1 MLSRRNRLYLAILLA
16 FLVGVALLMWRLL
29 ADIDPR
35 YRESAEESL
44 VETTHL
50 LAALVEQGSQDG
62 QAGLD
67 TRALER
73 LFTDLQARRFEA
85 DIFGF
90 VKTRVEL
97 QAVVVDRQGRVV
109 FDSTGRAL
117 GADFSPWRD
126 VRLAL
131 AGRYGARTTIDADA
145 YGRAA
150 VMHVA
155 VPIRLNG
162 EVVGA
167 VAAGKPMRSLGQFVD
182 AARRK
187 TVLVG
192 LGSAFAVL
200 ALALI
205 GMIWLLRP
213 LSIVRG
219 YIAHV
224 RAEGRFSLPR
234 MLRRAWSALGL
245 AYDEVRDTLAGRNHV
260 ADHVQTL
267 THELKSPLSA
277 IRGAAELLRE
287 PMPAADHAR
296 FVANIE
302 RETGRIQDLVDRMME
317 LVALESRLQIDS
329 PQPVALRPLL
339 QEQLASAAAAAA
351 ARGVRLRLEVHAE
364 AWVLGD
370 ALLLG
375 RAVANLVDNALAFS
389 PRGGEVCLG
398 LHRVR
403 QMAEIR
409 VSDQGPGVPAF
420 ALDKVFDKFFSLP
433 RPDTQ
438 RRSTG
443 LGLAFVKEVAA
454 LHHGRIRL
462 RNAEPPGDAPAD
474 QGAPARPGAVATLS
488 LPLSG
493 PGGAA

>member
-1 MLSRRNRLYLAILLA
+1 MLSKRNRLYLAIVVA
-16 FLVGVALLMWRLL
+16 FLLGVVLLMWRLL

-44 VETTHL
+44 VETAQL
-50 LAALVEQGSQDG
+50 MAALIEQQSP
-62 QAGLD
+62 AGLEARGLAD
-67 TRALER
+67 
-73 LFTDLQARRFEA
+73 LFANLQARRFEA

-97 QAVVVDRQGRVV
+97 QAVVVDRAGRVV

-117 GADFSPWRD
+117 GADFSQWRD

-131 AGRYGARTTIDADA
+131 LGQYGARTTIEGDGS
-145 YGRAA
+145 GRSA

-192 LGSAFAVL
+192 LGSALAVL
-200 ALALI
+200 ALAAI
-205 GMIWLLRP
+205 AAIWLLRP

-219 YIAHV
+219 YVAHV

-234 MLRRAWSALGL
+234 LLRRAWSALGL

-260 ADHVQTL
+260 AEHVQTL

-287 PMPAADHAR
+287 PMPPADHAR

-302 RETGRIQDLVDRMME
+302 RETQRIQDLVDRLME
-317 LVALESRLQIDS
+317 LVALESRMRLAE
-329 PQPVALRPLL
+329 PVPVALLPLL
-339 QEQLASAAAAAA
+339 KEQTASAAVAGA
-351 ARGVRLRLEVHAE
+351 ARGVRLQVDAPME
-364 AWVLGD
+364 AWVRGD

-375 RAVANLVDNALAFS
+375 RAVGNLLDNALAFS
-389 PRGGEVCLG
+389 PTGGVVQVSLRRLRESAEVK
-398 LHRVR
+398 VR
-403 QMAEIR
+403 
-409 VSDQGPGVPAF
+409 DQGPGIPAF

-433 RPDTQ
+433 RPDSQ

-443 LGLAFVKEVAA
+443 LGLAFVKEVTE

-462 RNAEPPGDAPAD
+462 ANAELRHVPGDATD
-474 QGAPARPGAVATLS
+474 APAAPGPGAIATLV
-488 LPLSG
+488 LPLSTTDP
-493 PGGAA
+493 PG